1 MGTFFAVTAPGLDQI
16 TAEEIRLLG
25 LAPEIEPGG
34 VSFKSDEDGLYRAN
48 LYLRTAS
55 RVIARVGQFF
65 YATTFTDLR
74 TKAGRL
80 PWEKFLT
87 PGQPIS
93 IRVTC
98 HKSKLIHSDAV
109 AERIATSI
117 ADRLGV
123 ESPVTKKNSDEAQD
137 RIADKAEENIQL
149 IIVRLVNDQVMI
161 SMDSSGE
168 LLHRRGYRLALAK
181 APLRETLA
189 AGMILA
195 SGWDAMSPMIDP
207 FCGSGTIPIEAAL
220 MAAGIPPGI
229 NRSFAFM
236 KWPGFSKV
244 NWDTILSQIP
254 ERKKIEF
261 PIIASDRDAGA
272 VKIAFENA
280 KRAGVEKSIDF
291 QCQAVSSINPPEQ
304 KGWMITNPPYGVR
317 VSAGRDL
324 RNLYSQ
330 LGNVLRL
337 NCSGWH
343 VGILCSDP
351 FLLGHTALKLDTT
364 KSLINGG
371 ISVRL
376 GTGIVS

>member
-16 TAEEIRLLG
+16 TADEIRQLG

-34 VSFKSDEDGLYRAN
+34 VSFKSDDDGMYRAN

-55 RVIARVGQFF
+55 RVLARVGQFF
-65 YATTFTDLR
+65 YATTFSDLR
-74 TKAGRL
+74 EKSGRL
-80 PWEKFLT
+80 PWEKFIL

-109 AERIATSI
+109 AERIAGSI
-117 ADRLGV
+117 YDRLGI
-123 ESPVTKKNSDEAQD
+123 ESPVTKKSADEAQD

-149 IIVRLVNDQVMI
+149 IIVRLVNDQVMV

-189 AGMILA
+189 AGVILA
-195 SGWDAMSPMIDP
+195 SGWDARSPLIDP
-207 FCGSGTIPIEAAL
+207 FCGSGTIPIEAAML
-220 MAAGIPPGI
+220 AAGIPPGI
-229 NRSFAFM
+229 NRNFAFM
-236 KWPGFSKV
+236 KWPGFSKT
-244 NWDTILSQIP
+244 NWDTILAQVP
-254 ERKKIEF
+254 EQREIDF

-272 VKIAFENA
+272 VKIAYENA
-280 KRAGVEKSIDF
+280 KRAGVEKNIDF
-291 QCQAVSSINPPEQ
+291 HCQAVSSINPPEQ
-304 KGWMITNPPYGVR
+304 KGWLITNPPYGVR

-330 LGNVLRL
+330 FGNVLKL
-337 NCSGWH
+337 NCQGWH

-371 ISVRL
+371 IGVRL
-376 GTGIVS
+376 GTGIVG